1 MEILF
6 DGRKVMR
13 PLSRILFEKIERRR
27 MKKIIGVKGWGM
39 NFGIDPI

>member
-6 DGRKVMR
+6 DGRKVTR
-13 PLSRILFEKIERRR
+13 PLCRILFEKIER
-27 MKKIIGVKGWGM
+27 MKKIIGVKGWGI